1 VVRTV
6 VALGAGV
13 VTAGLT
19 TGAPKELTI
28 EDFIWRGVTL
38 TVETVVVTGAFVV
51 TGALVVTG
59 AFEVTGALVVT
70 GAFVVTG
77 ALVVTGAAVVTG
89 AFVVTGAAVVAI
101 TAAGTTTAPLRGAS
115 AVFGFSVKISTN
127 FTSSGFSAGRGFLP
141 GW

>member
-13 VTAGLT
+13 VAAGLT
-19 TGAPKELTI
+19 TPAPKELTI

-59 AFEVTGALVVT
+59 AF
-70 GAFVVTG
+70 VVTG

-101 TAAGTTTAPLRGAS
+101 TTVGTTTAPLRGAS